1 MEKIKLT
8 GAEADYLDSFAR
20 KIHSRVGSPLEIANL
35 LSYTT

>member
-8 GAEADYLDSFAR
+8 EGEVEYLDSFAR
-20 KIHSRVGSPLEIANL
+20 KIHARVGSPLEIANL